1 MPRVGKNSLDTVRHC
16 WDLGTA
22 PERQPSDKTGFT
34 AFGGPNVKP
43 PLPLQLTAGA
53 LLDISPAVRSAAA
66 VARRSRGIVPSGRNP
81 R

>member
-1 MPRVGKNSLDTVRHC
+1 
-16 WDLGTA
+16 
-22 PERQPSDKTGFT
+22 
-34 AFGGPNVKP
+34 VKP